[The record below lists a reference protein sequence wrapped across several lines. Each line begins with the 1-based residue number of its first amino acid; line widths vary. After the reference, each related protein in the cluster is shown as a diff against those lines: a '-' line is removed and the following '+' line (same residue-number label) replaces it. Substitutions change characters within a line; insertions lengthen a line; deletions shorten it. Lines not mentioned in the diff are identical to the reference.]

1 MTTKLELN
9 EEQLMNFTL
18 AEIEE
23 FQYRNDF
30 SLSEIE
36 CVSMP
41 DSVVIDN
48 FMNNLILEE
57 MSYNVD
63 DMIEQH
69 NRLYLYLTDE
79 QRTVYNII
87 KDAVDFGSGGVFF
100 LCGYGWK
107 YILWNTLCFE

>member
-41 DSVVIDN
+41 DSVVTDN
-48 FMNNLILEE
+48 FMNNWILE
-57 MSYNVD
+57 
-63 DMIEQH
+63 
-69 NRLYLYLTDE
+69 
-79 QRTVYNII
+79 
-87 KDAVDFGSGGVFF
+87 
-100 LCGYGWK
+100 
-107 YILWNTLCFE
+107 